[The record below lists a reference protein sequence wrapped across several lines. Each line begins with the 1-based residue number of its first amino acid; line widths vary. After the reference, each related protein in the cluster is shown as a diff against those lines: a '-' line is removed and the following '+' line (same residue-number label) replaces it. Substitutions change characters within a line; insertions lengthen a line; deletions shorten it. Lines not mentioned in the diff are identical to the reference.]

1 MANGLHK
8 YTVQEGVNA
17 QVGQGGW
24 DIVTNATVNS
34 HTYIAITVLK
44 GTRTATDLDG
54 GADAVTQV
62 DMEYGSAY
70 GTVSA
75 TSVDTDLGDS
85 LSTVEIPE
93 GITIYGR
100 WSAVTIG
107 ANDTAIVYR
116 G

>member
-1 MANGLHK
+1 MAKGLQQ
-8 YTVQEGVNA
+8 YSASEGINVKL
-17 QVGQGGW
+17 GQAGW
-24 DIVTNATVNS
+24 DIVTNATVNA
-34 HTYIAITVLK
+34 HTYVAITVLV
-44 GTRTATDLDG
+44 GTEVIADNTA
-54 GADAVTQV
+54 
-62 DMEYGSAY
+62 S

-85 LSTVEIPE
+85 LSSLEVPE
-93 GITIYGR
+93 GCTIYGR

>member
-1 MANGLHK
+1 MAKGLQQ
-8 YTVQEGVNA
+8 YSASEGINVKL
-17 QVGQGGW
+17 GQAGW
-24 DIVTNATVNS
+24 DIVTNATINS
-34 HTYIAITVLK
+34 HTYVAITVLV
-44 GTRTATDLDG
+44 GTEVIADNTA
-54 GADAVTQV
+54 
-62 DMEYGSAY
+62 S

-85 LSTVEIPE
+85 LSSLEVPE
-93 GITIYGR
+93 GCTIYGR

>member
-1 MANGLHK
+1 MAGTRKGINS
-8 YTVQEGVNA
+8 YTVQESNNLKL
-17 QVGQGGW
+17 GQGGW

-34 HTYIAITVLK
+34 HTYIAITILV
-44 GTRTATDLDG
+44 GTEVIADNTA
-54 GADAVTQV
+54 
-62 DMEYGSAY
+62 S
-70 GTVSA
+70 GTVTA

-85 LSTVEIPE
+85 LSSLEVPE
-93 GITIYGR
+93 GCTIYGK

>member
-1 MANGLHK
+1 MAKGLQQ
-8 YTVQEGVNA
+8 YSASEGINVKLRQA
-17 QVGQGGW
+17 GW

-34 HTYIAITVLK
+34 HTYVAITVLV
-44 GTRTATDLDG
+44 GTEVIADNTAR
-54 GADAVTQV
+54 
-62 DMEYGSAY
+62 

-85 LSTVEIPE
+85 LSSLEVPE
-93 GITIYGR
+93 GCTIYGR